1 MVSNHFQAKCS
12 FIRDQSATAC
22 FLSAFA
28 LSALSAS
35 ALVPLYHPVRAAVS
49 STGFDV
55 ITCIGNVV
63 DEKKKRKTLFVF
75 TDRFVS
81 KIAITKS

>member
-1 MVSNHFQAKCS
+1 MSNHFEAKCS
-12 FIRDQSATAC
+12 FIRGQSATAY
-22 FLSAFA
+22 LISAAA

-35 ALVPLYHPVRAAVS
+35 ALVPLYHPVHAAVS

-63 DEKKKRKTLFVF
+63 VGKKKPRSDSFQN
-75 TDRFVS
+75 
-81 KIAITKS
+81 